1 MTTKTDNSN
10 ITNNIPSE
18 ELWES
23 LNEIEDYKNRD
34 IELDTYEDAKE
45 MRVSLRDD

>member
-18 ELWES
+18 ELLES
-23 LNEIEDYKNRD
+23 LKEIEDYKKWGYR
-34 IELDTYEDAKE
+34 IRYL
-45 MRVSLRDD
+45 